1 MLGTLKIR
9 VASAGHLKWK
19 FSVPGT
25 SKIKLEKTRYVS
37 SKYLTG
43 HLEIKF
49 ASTGYGCSN
58 VAKLFEK
65 KIFAR

>member
-9 VASAGHLKWK
+9 VASAGHLKCK

-25 SKIKLEKTRYVS
+25 SNIKLEKTRYVS

-43 HLEIKF
+43 TLEIKV